1 MEKFRIYADPQTG
14 INLFVPAFANYKLS
28 IVEILQHIVLYF
40 TKIDHR
46 SITFIDKNSIINIID
61 GSCPII

>member
-28 IVEILQHIVLYF
+28 IIELL
-40 TKIDHR
+40 
-46 SITFIDKNSIINIID
+46 
-61 GSCPII
+61 